1 MTIEIANRLCAYRKK
16 QGLSQ
21 EELAEKIGVSRQ
33 AVSKWERAEAS
44 PDTDNLILLS
54 QVYGV
59 TLDELLNKD
68 PEETENEEAAA
79 EQCINIDTDD
89 GDKVRIDRSGIHV
102 DSKDGDKVHIGI
114 GGIHINSN
122 ETVDI
127 EDDNFEESRRGL
139 KFGLTVAAWAML
151 CVIAYLLFGC
161 FGVCGGWAFGWIVFL
176 TVPIY
181 ASVGEA
187 IAKRNAEEFCYPVFV
202 TLVYLIL
209 GLEFT
214 WWHPGWIIFLTV
226 PVYYTICHAIK
237 KLRK

>member
-1 MTIEIANRLCAYRKK
+1 MHKFRIMKIVVIISACITLIAM
-16 QGLSQ
+16 G
-21 EELAEKIGVSRQ
+21 
-33 AVSKWERAEAS
+33 
-44 PDTDNLILLS
+44 
-54 QVYGV
+54 
-59 TLDELLNKD
+59 
-68 PEETENEEAAA
+68 
-79 EQCINIDTDD
+79 CIMLFMYQD
-89 GDKVRIDRSGIHV
+89 
-102 DSKDGDKVHIGI
+102 
-114 GGIHINSN
+114 SN